1 MTMCFVVFCVPA
13 CISVAACSMLDAP
26 VDWGLIQQLGSKA
39 AVVYNPQDPWFQQYG
54 AMQEVLPEVEVR
66 GGGWGCNTANDGTPS
81 VFTTDTYRRQRGWLQ
96 RCIRP
101 ARKATE
107 ARPLVAWGASLVP

>member
-1 MTMCFVVFCVPA
+1 
-13 CISVAACSMLDAP
+13 MLDAP

-81 VFTTDTYRRQRGWLQ
+81 VFTTDTLQAAAWVAAALHQASSESYRSTSPRGM
-96 RCIRP
+96 
-101 ARKATE
+101 
-107 ARPLVAWGASLVP
+107 GS

>member
-1 MTMCFVVFCVPA
+1 
-13 CISVAACSMLDAP
+13 MLDAP

-66 GGGWGCNTANDGTPS
+66 
-81 VFTTDTYRRQRGWLQ
+81 
-96 RCIRP
+96 
-101 ARKATE
+101 
-107 ARPLVAWGASLVP
+107 